1 MDGNGAPIVAEDRY
15 SAFTGDL
22 GTHPNVI
29 VAAENA
35 KRGVYLG
42 GFSPNTIKLGP
53 PFTITQEEIDT
64 ATDALD
70 AALTVIDER
79 FVR

>member
-1 MDGNGAPIVAEDRY
+1 M
-15 SAFTGDL
+15 S
-22 GTHPNVI
+22 
-29 VAAENA
+29 
-35 KRGVYLG
+35 

-53 PFTITQEEIDT
+53 PFTITQEEIEI

-70 AALTVIDER
+70 ASLTVIDER

>member
-1 MDGNGAPIVAEDRY
+1 MPEDRY
-15 SAFTGDL
+15 SPFTGDL

-35 KRGVYLG
+35 KRGVFLG
-42 GFSPNTIKLGP
+42 GFSPNTIKVGP
-53 PFTITQEEIDT
+53 PFTITQEEIDA

-70 AALTVIDER
+70 ASLTVIDER
-79 FVR
+79 FT

>member
-1 MDGNGAPIVAEDRY
+1 M
-15 SAFTGDL
+15 
-22 GTHPNVI
+22 
-29 VAAENA
+29 
-35 KRGVYLG
+35 G

-70 AALTVIDER
+70 AALTVAALPAAHAAQPIASHLDADVDQVPGPARLLLGGAELEHQLQLAG
-79 FVR
+79 

>member
-1 MDGNGAPIVAEDRY
+1 M
-15 SAFTGDL
+15 
-22 GTHPNVI
+22 
-29 VAAENA
+29 
-35 KRGVYLG
+35 G

-53 PFTITQEEIDT
+53 PFTVTQEEIDT
-64 ATDALD
+64 AADALD